1 MNMNHKVELKEFTVK
16 LGERGEIYGKMWYP
30 NFQVTIR
37 PIMLIWLHWTDSRGF
52 SALNIYENFG
62 KTFSQLGYPVVLFD
76 QLGSGE
82 KSTGRFEFPKEM
94 ADQFIE
100 VTNHA
105 LGILKQ
111 NFVEKDFKWQVVAL
125 GHSLGGVTLM
135 YAVEKGF
142 PLVKSV
148 FLSVPPSH
156 GRSLR
161 RYILQE
167 HGRLLYLIFHLLA
180 RIDPLLGLL
189 GIPLTTKLFGFTF
202 RWKDVL
208 KVFLRTHAARMA
220 ATHPELPVLAIFGDR
235 DEYITQ
241 EDIEIEL
248 PEGKY
253 SWIKRVIITNAT
265 HDMLAHQKEVFA
277 LIQDFL
283 ESL

>member
-1 MNMNHKVELKEFTVK
+1 MNMNDKVKEFTVT
-16 LGERGEIYGKMWYP
+16 LGERGGIYAKMWYP
-30 NFQVTIR
+30 NQATIR
-37 PIMLIWLHWTDSRGF
+37 PIMLIWLHWTDSRGS

-82 KSTGRFEFPKEM
+82 KSTGVFEFPKEM

-100 VTNHA
+100 VANHA
-105 LGILKQ
+105 LGILNQ
-111 NFVEKDFKWQVVAL
+111 NFVENDFQWQVVAL

-135 YAVEKGF
+135 HAVEKGF
-142 PLVKSV
+142 LLVGSV

-167 HGRLLYLIFHLLA
+167 HGRLLYLVFHLLA

-189 GIPLTTKLFGFTF
+189 GAPLTTKLFGFKF

-208 KVFLRTHAARMA
+208 RVFLRTHAARMA
-220 ATHPELPVLAIFGDR
+220 AIHPELPVLAIFGDR

-248 PEGKY
+248 PKGKY
-253 SWIKRVIITNAT
+253 QWIKRVIIANAT
-265 HDMLAHQKEVFA
+265 HDMLAHQKEVFN

-283 ESL
+283 ESR